1 MPNNPHDIARAKA
14 EQLFRE
20 AFGER
25 AERLFS
31 SQSVASTMHKVR
43 DAFSSDLPAS
53 QAEEVG
59 FHMADWGSDAAFVV
73 ALHLFPERFTPEE
86 IREATRMF
94 AAHVPYHAAAAAD
107 ILGFPGSDFIGSDAH
122 TNDAQY

>member
-1 MPNNPHDIARAKA
+1 MQDDPEDIARAKVK
-14 EQLFRE
+14 QVFRE
-20 AFGER
+20 AFGDR
-25 AERLFS
+25 SERLFA
-31 SQSVASTMHKVR
+31 SQFVASTMHTVR
-43 DAFSSDLPAS
+43 DAFSNDLPAA

-59 FHMADWGSDAAFVV
+59 FHMTDWGSDAAFVV

-86 IREATRMF
+86 VRGATRMF

-122 TNDAQY
+122 TNDR